1 MNEGSYAVVISSIG
15 RKTSEQ
21 QLNSSK
27 SDFNMN
33 FKLAFV
39 TPNLPLTATCYGH
52 KQASYK

>member
-1 MNEGSYAVVISSIG
+1 MNEGSYAVVVSSMG
-15 RKTSEQ
+15 RKTPEE

-39 TPNLPLTATCYGH
+39 TPNAPLTASCCGH